1 MRQVFQDL
9 QNGNLIIDDV
19 PVPNLKRNQILVR
32 SICSLISPGTEA
44 MLTSFGR
51 ANLIGKARQQ
61 PDRLKDVIK
70 KISTDGI
77 LETYDAVKQK
87 IESPLPLGY
96 SNVGEILEVGEG
108 VKGLKIGD
116 RVASNGPH
124 AEIFSVNQNLCALI
138 PQDVSSEEA
147 AFTVIASIGLN
158 GIRLAKPTYGETFLV
173 SGLGLIG
180 LITSQLL
187 MSNGCKVLGVDPD
200 QERCDL
206 ASSYGVK
213 SLNISRNDDQVSW
226 CLENTENL
234 GLDGAIIAAA
244 TNTSAPINLSAKSC
258 RKKGRIVL
266 VGATPIDLDRDLF
279 YKKELS
285 FKVSCSYGPGR
296 YDKSYEEDSNDYPLS
311 YVRWTEKRNF
321 ETIISSISKNY
332 LKTNKLIT
340 HFFDFDNIKDAYE
353 ILLSKDKSLGI
364 IINYPKRKVDFSL
377 NSSFSEFP
385 EKDNSFPSFNE
396 EPFIGFIGSGNY
408 AKRILIPSFSKVGAR
423 FHSLITSNGPD
434 SIYLKRKYSFPFL
447 GSNVNDLFEDNK
459 CNTVVIATRHDSHC
473 DYVIKALEKGKNV
486 FVEKPLCISLK
497 ELKKIENKFKEISI
511 SNSKKPLLM
520 VGFNR
525 RFSPLVKELKS
536 NLKTLNGIKSFI
548 YTCNVGLIDNSSWI
562 NNPVIGGGRLLGEAC
577 HFLDLLRF
585 LSDSQIEKLDILS
598 SPELR
603 YPSDNFILQVRFKDG
618 SIGSI
623 NYFKDG
629 DKSFAKERLEVFCS
643 GTIQRIDNFKKL
655 KVWGARKFKNVS
667 LIRQDKGQK
676 NCIKEFIDAIKEG
689 GDSPINFNELVE
701 VQSWILKVAD
711 KLNY

>member
-1 MRQVFQDL
+1 MKQVFQDL
-9 QNGNLIIDDV
+9 QNGNLILDNV
-19 PVPNLKRNQILVR
+19 PVPNLKRNQVLVR
-32 SICSLISPGTEA
+32 SMCSLISPGTEA
-44 MLTSFGR
+44 MLTSFAR

-124 AEIFSVNQNLCALI
+124 AEIFSVNQNLCALV
-138 PQDVSSEEA
+138 PEDVSSEEA

-226 CLENTENL
+226 CLENSENL

-244 TNTSAPINLSAKSC
+244 TNTSAPINLAAKSC

-266 VGATPIDLDRDLF
+266 VGATPIDLERDIF

-332 LKTNKLIT
+332 LKTNKLIS

-377 NSSFSEFP
+377 NSSFSDFS
-385 EKDNSFPSFNE
+385 EKDNSLPSLKV
-396 EPFIGFIGSGNY
+396 EPLIGFIGSGNY

-434 SIYLKRKYSFPFL
+434 SIYLGRKYSFPFV

-459 CNTVVIATRHDSHC
+459 CNTIVIATRHDSHC

-486 FVEKPLCISLK
+486 FVEKPLCISKK
-497 ELKKIENKFKEISI
+497 ELIKIQNSFKEISI

-655 KVWGARKFKNVS
+655 KVWGSRKFKNVS

-676 NCIKEFIDAIKEG
+676 NCIKEFIDAIKDRG
-689 GDSPINFNELVE
+689 NSPIDFNELVE
-701 VQSWILKVAD
+701 IQSWILKVAD